1 MVARC
6 QDHIQL
12 IFLSGINE
20 VLFFQE
26 RDGPF
31 FPTLRLLHKYPDM
44 MVRVQVDIGAIKY
57 VLQGANVM
65 CPGLTSPTGGLPDDL
80 QTDTPVAIYAYGK
93 QHALGL
99 GISRMSGQQM

>member
-12 IFLSGINE
+12 IFLSGVNE

-44 MVRVQVDIGAIKY
+44 MVRVQVDIGAIKF
-57 VLQGANVM
+57 VMQGANVM
-65 CPGLTSPTGGLPDDL
+65 CPGLTSATGIIPDTL
-80 QTDTPVAIYAYGK
+80 EVGMPVAIYAHGK
-93 QHALGL
+93 ENAMGM
-99 GISRMSGQQM
+99 GVVKMTSQQM